1 MPPPMPTSKR
11 AVTTLVT
18 SGSTA
23 AHSVS
28 LVNPRRSRTPSTMS
42 CCIAAGS
49 KFPPPGPPPLR
60 LRPFWPPL
68 LPPLLLFC
76 AKRLDVLK
84 ASVAATAHTVNM
96 RLSFIEFFLLCL
108 LVCFVSLQTTHA
120 CHLPNATR
128 TYANNVPTQKRV
140 FANES

>member
-11 AVTTLVT
+11 AATTLVT

-23 AHSVS
+23 THSVS
-28 LVNPRRSRTPSTMS
+28 LVNPRRSRTPSTMR

-49 KFPPPGPPPLR
+49 QLPPGPPPLR

-84 ASVAATAHTVNM
+84 ASVAATAHSVNM
-96 RLSFIEFFLLCL
+96 RLSFIDFFLLCL

-128 TYANNVPTQKRV
+128 TYAN
-140 FANES
+140 